1 MGDVRLLN
9 SSVLKEQNRER
20 PSAETPGGLVCIRF
34 EGAADFPLVLFLPC
48 AAWQDPEYE
57 PQQVES
63 ISIFSLV

>member
-9 SSVLKEQNRER
+9 SSVLKEQSRER
-20 PSAETPGGLVCIRF
+20 PSAETPGGLVCIRL
-34 EGAADFPLVLFLPC
+34 EGAADFPLVLFLPW